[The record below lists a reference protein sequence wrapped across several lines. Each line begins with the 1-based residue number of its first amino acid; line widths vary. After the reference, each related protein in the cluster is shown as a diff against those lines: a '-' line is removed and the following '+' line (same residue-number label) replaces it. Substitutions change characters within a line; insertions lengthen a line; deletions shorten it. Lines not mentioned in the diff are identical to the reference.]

1 MLLTTCD
8 TKRLTKYEQ
17 QQLTDNL
24 AVAIQQFFTDDVL
37 EQLARATKFVQ
48 RDSKITGQNF
58 FDIIV
63 FNQEQLK
70 QQSLNDLAIDL
81 SERYG
86 ITITKQSLHDRFN
99 EQALAF
105 LQHALERL
113 LNQQLDVTPLLAT
126 ATAFQRILIKDS
138 ICFQIDESLADS
150 YPGSGGSGSAAAVR
164 IQFEYDLLNGHINDL
179 SVQAFNNQDAT
190 DSFDTLELTQQGDL
204 IIRDLAYI
212 NFRVIKGLIAKGAAL
227 LCRLQY
233 SVNVYELTDNGY
245 EVLDFVKLRTFMQ
258 HNKLAVLEK
267 VVYLGVAERLKLR
280 LIIQLLP
287 DDVVAQRLRKA
298 QKNNNKKARKQL
310 TKAYKARAALNLF
323 ITNATEDQI
332 PMTTVGSL
340 YRLRW
345 QIELMFKIW
354 KSLCHIDKVKK
365 VKKERLECYIYAKLI
380 GIVLSWQIIWAVAK
394 FTLTKD
400 NKALSYYK
408 AFKTMLRVKFRELRA
423 ILFYGKGS
431 IRQFMI
437 EFYNLSNIKHLLEKK
452 QQKPTSI
459 QILITCLI

>member
-1 MLLTTCD
+1 MTSYH
-8 TKRLTKYEQ
+8 TKRLTKQ
-17 QQLTDNL
+17 QQKRLTDNL
-24 AVAIQQFFTDDVL
+24 AVAIEQFFTADVL
-37 EQLARATKFVQ
+37 EQLARETKFVQ
-48 RDSKITGQNF
+48 RDSKINGQNF

-63 FNQEQLK
+63 FNNEQLK

-99 EQALAF
+99 ERALAF
-105 LQHALERL
+105 LQQALERL
-113 LNQQLDVTPLLAT
+113 LNQQLDVTSLLAT
-126 ATAFQRILIKDS
+126 ATMFKRILIKDS
-138 ICFQIDESLADS
+138 ICFQIDESLAAS

-190 DSFDTLELTQQGDL
+190 DSLETIELTQQGDL
-204 IIRDLAYI
+204 IIRDLAYM
-212 NFRVIKGLIAKGAAL
+212 NLGVIKRLIDKGAFL

-233 SVNVYELTDNGY
+233 NVNVYEMKDNRY
-245 EVLDFVKLRTFMQ
+245 AVVDFVKLRTLMQ
-258 HNKLAVLEK
+258 QNQLTVMEQE
-267 VVYLGVAERLKLR
+267 VYLGSTERLKLR
-280 LIIQLLP
+280 LIIHLLP
-287 DDVVAQRLRKA
+287 DEVVAQRLRKA
-298 QKNNNKKARKQL
+298 QRNNTKKGRGQLSKQ
-310 TKAYKARAALNLF
+310 YKARAALNLF
-323 ITNATEDQI
+323 ITNATEHQI
-332 PMTTVGSL
+332 PLTVVGSF

-354 KSLCHIDKVKK
+354 KSLCHIDKVKQ

-380 GIVLSWQIIWAVAK
+380 GIVLSWQLVWAVAK

-408 AFKTMLRVKFRELRA
+408 AFKTLLRVKLTELRT
-423 ILFYGKGS
+423 ILFGGMGS
-431 IRQFMI
+431 ISQFMI
-437 EFYNLSNIKHLLEKK
+437 DFYYLSKLKHLLEKK

-459 QILITCLI
+459 QILITCLN

>member
-1 MLLTTCD
+1 MTPCY
-8 TKRLTKYEQ
+8 TKRLTKSEQ
-17 QQLTDNL
+17 KQLTDNL
-24 AVAIQQFFTDDVL
+24 TVAIEQFFADDTL
-37 EQLARATKFVQ
+37 EQLARDTKFVQ

-81 SERYG
+81 TERYG

-99 EQALAF
+99 DRALAF
-105 LQHALERL
+105 LQQALERL
-113 LNQQLDVTPLLAT
+113 LNQQLDVAPLLAT

-138 ICFQIDESLADS
+138 ICFQIDESLAAS

-164 IQFEYDLLNGHINDL
+164 IQFEYDLLNGHITDL
-179 SVQAFNNQDAT
+179 SVQAFNDQDAT
-190 DSFDTLELTQQGDL
+190 DSLETLDLTQSGDL
-204 IIRDLAYI
+204 IIRDLAYM
-212 NFRVIKGLIAKGAAL
+212 NLGVIKGLIAKGASL

-233 SVNVYELTDNGY
+233 SVTVYELTDNGY
-245 EVLDFVKLRTFMQ
+245 ELLDFVKLRTFMQ
-258 HNKLAVLEK
+258 HNNLAVLEK
-267 VVYLGVAERLKLR
+267 EVYLGVVERLKLR
-280 LIIQLLP
+280 LIIHLLP

-298 QKNNNKKARKQL
+298 QRNNNKKGRGQL
-310 TKAYKARAALNLF
+310 SKKYKARAALNLF
-323 ITNATEDQI
+323 ITNATEQQV
-332 PMTTVGSL
+332 PLTAVGSF

-354 KSLCHIDKVKK
+354 KSLCHIDKVKQ

-394 FTLTKD
+394 FSLRKD
-400 NKALSYYK
+400 NQALSYYK
-408 AFKTMLRVKFRELRA
+408 AFKTMLRVKFTELRA
-423 ILFYGKGS
+423 ILFGGMGNIS
-431 IRQFMI
+431 QFMI
-437 EFYNLSNIKHLLEKK
+437 EFYNLSKLKHRLEKK

-459 QILITCLI
+459 QLLITCLN